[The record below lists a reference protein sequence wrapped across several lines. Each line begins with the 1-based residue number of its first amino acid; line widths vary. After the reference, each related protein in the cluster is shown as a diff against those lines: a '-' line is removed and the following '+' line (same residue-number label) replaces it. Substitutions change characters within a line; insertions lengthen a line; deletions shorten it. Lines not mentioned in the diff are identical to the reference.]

1 MGVLQLILETF
12 PSKCIGKEGAPAV
25 TSTVI
30 FFMQ

>member
-1 MGVLQLILETF
+1 MALEGAN

-25 TSTVI
+25 TSMVI